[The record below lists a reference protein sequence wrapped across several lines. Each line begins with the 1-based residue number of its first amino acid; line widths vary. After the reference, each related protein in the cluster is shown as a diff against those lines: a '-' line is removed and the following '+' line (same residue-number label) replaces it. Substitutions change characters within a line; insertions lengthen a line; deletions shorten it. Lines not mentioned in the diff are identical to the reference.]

1 MAKKKTNK
9 QPWSSS
15 LESREALYKGVNP
28 SADFD
33 PISIATQT
41 IGYLGGFRTGQGMP
55 EDEARWAAYL
65 GLPYDK
71 TYAPD
76 TKIRFEGDENY
87 PNRQY
92 QGLSKRAKKEVR
104 EKIIPQAKRIKDKY
118 NKEWI
123 QVLDTKPDSEYN
135 DATIYHSRQN
145 YLGDLGKFGI
155 REVGESGIYEVGDK
169 YDFPALIPIPN
180 RNEGTELMVRD
191 TIWSDRANPKLYNKE
206 IIKRKNK
213 FYDGGLK
220 VEMPDFSNLKL
231 EAPKLT
237 GGLKSTIS
245 TLGNK
250 IGGALGGISGGI
262 ANTAATAIGGAL
274 AGGRTTGVGN
284 ALQGIGSLASN
295 IPGVGGLIGAGVNL
309 IGGGVNA
316 LFGSKLNEENIA
328 TVEGDIKQ
336 ALNFTSNAGNYDALA
351 SNYAGLQGV
360 MGFDK
365 DFIGKDS
372 WLGKKRAKN
381 KFNSLKEQAEEAEA
395 HQLLALTNNAQN
407 IANTNL
413 QLLEANYSA
422 YGGPI
427 DMKYTGVMSPFGNQ
441 FKDGGIYIKPS
452 KRGTFTAAAKKRGMG
467 VQEFASKVLAN
478 KEDYSSAMVKKANF
492 ARNASKWKHADGG
505 PLDTRMELLRRLEE
519 KRNRRGTYG
528 GGEFGGAGASSLFLE
543 SPDDYTLVKDTVWV
557 PYRETFN
564 DAFGRA
570 RAAGLDE
577 FMFDNKAYT
586 TELGDNPDNNRA
598 GEERVI
604 EGLLPVE
611 RTKKV
616 KNKKAEGG
624 ELFTNGVIT
633 IGNGG
638 THESNP
644 YEGVQMGVDP
654 QGIPNLVEEGEVIY
668 SDYVFSNRLRVPK
681 EVRQKYK
688 LRGVTFADAAKQLQ
702 KESEERPN
710 DPISKKGLEAS
721 MKMLMSEQEMIR
733 DKKENNKYAK
743 GGRVNKCAE
752 GSWLYKPVT
761 PGFTPSKDDI
771 LAEMEAMY
779 PSLTKKPE
787 LTQSDR
793 TMLGKDLLSYIDSG
807 EGVKPMK
814 TNWLRY
820 APIIGSGLAVAND
833 LFGGNE
839 PDYSNANMFER
850 AIEGTN
856 RPVRAR
862 QIGNYLTYRPFDR
875 DYYINKLNADTAAGR
890 RASVNT
896 SGGNRAAA
904 MAGILASDYNYGNQL
919 GALARQAEEYNLA
932 QRQAVE
938 QFNRGTNVT
947 NAEMAMKADLANAE
961 QAMQRA
967 RMYGSLAEYRD
978 SILARNRAEK
988 SANLTNFIQGLG
1000 DLGTELT
1007 DKDKLRWLAD
1017 LGVLKYDDEGN
1028 YTGKKSNESSN
1039 GGRITRKKRGGFT
1052 I

>member
-1 MAKKKTNK
+1 MKIRIIKAPSKSNK
-9 QPWSSS
+9 YS
-15 LESREALYKGVNP
+15 
-28 SADFD
+28 
-33 PISIATQT
+33 
-41 IGYLGGFRTGQGMP
+41 LGG
-55 EDEARWAAYL
+55 
-65 GLPYDK
+65 
-71 TYAPD
+71 
-76 TKIRFEGDENY
+76 
-87 PNRQY
+87 
-92 QGLSKRAKKEVR
+92 
-104 EKIIPQAKRIKDKY
+104 
-118 NKEWI
+118 
-123 QVLDTKPDSEYN
+123 
-135 DATIYHSRQN
+135 
-145 YLGDLGKFGI
+145 
-155 REVGESGIYEVGDK
+155 
-169 YDFPALIPIPN
+169 
-180 RNEGTELMVRD
+180 
-191 TIWSDRANPKLYNKE
+191 
-206 IIKRKNK
+206 
-213 FYDGGLK
+213 
-220 VEMPDFSNLKL
+220 DFSNGVIQINS
-231 EAPKLT
+231 
-237 GGLKSTIS
+237 GGLHST
-245 TLGNK
+245 
-250 IGGALGGISGGI
+250 
-262 ANTAATAIGGAL
+262 
-274 AGGRTTGVGN
+274 
-284 ALQGIGSLASN
+284 
-295 IPGVGGLIGAGVNL
+295 
-309 IGGGVNA
+309 
-316 LFGSKLNEENIA
+316 
-328 TVEGDIKQ
+328 
-336 ALNFTSNAGNYDALA
+336 
-351 SNYAGLQGV
+351 
-360 MGFDK
+360 
-365 DFIGKDS
+365 
-372 WLGKKRAKN
+372 
-381 KFNSLKEQAEEAEA
+381 
-395 HQLLALTNNAQN
+395 
-407 IANTNL
+407 
-413 QLLEANYSA
+413 
-422 YGGPI
+422 
-427 DMKYTGVMSPFGNQ
+427 
-441 FKDGGIYIKPS
+441 
-452 KRGTFTAAAKKRGMG
+452 
-467 VQEFASKVLAN
+467 
-478 KEDYSSAMVKKANF
+478 
-492 ARNASKWKHADGG
+492 
-505 PLDTRMELLRRLEE
+505 
-519 KRNRRGTYG
+519 
-528 GGEFGGAGASSLFLE
+528 
-543 SPDDYTLVKDTVWV
+543 
-557 PYRETFN
+557 
-564 DAFGRA
+564 
-570 RAAGLDE
+570 
-577 FMFDNKAYT
+577 
-586 TELGDNPDNNRA
+586 
-598 GEERVI
+598 
-604 EGLLPVE
+604 
-611 RTKKV
+611 
-616 KNKKAEGG
+616 
-624 ELFTNGVIT
+624 
-633 IGNGG
+633 
-638 THESNP
+638 NP

-668 SDYVFSNRLRVPK
+668 DDYVFSNRLRVPK

-807 EGVKPMK
+807 EGVEPMK
-814 TNWLRY
+814 TSWLRY
-820 APIIGSGLAVAND
+820 APIIGAGLAVAND

-890 RASVNT
+890 RAIMNT

-1017 LGVLKYDDEGN
+1017 LGVLKYDDEGK
-1028 YTGKKSNESSN
+1028 YTGGKETKKVN
-1039 GGRITRKKRGGFT
+1039 GGRINRKKRGGFT

>member
-1 MAKKKTNK
+1 
-9 QPWSSS
+9 
-15 LESREALYKGVNP
+15 
-28 SADFD
+28 
-33 PISIATQT
+33 
-41 IGYLGGFRTGQGMP
+41 
-55 EDEARWAAYL
+55 
-65 GLPYDK
+65 
-71 TYAPD
+71 
-76 TKIRFEGDENY
+76 
-87 PNRQY
+87 
-92 QGLSKRAKKEVR
+92 
-104 EKIIPQAKRIKDKY
+104 
-118 NKEWI
+118 
-123 QVLDTKPDSEYN
+123 
-135 DATIYHSRQN
+135 
-145 YLGDLGKFGI
+145 
-155 REVGESGIYEVGDK
+155 
-169 YDFPALIPIPN
+169 
-180 RNEGTELMVRD
+180 
-191 TIWSDRANPKLYNKE
+191 
-206 IIKRKNK
+206 
-213 FYDGGLK
+213 
-220 VEMPDFSNLKL
+220 
-231 EAPKLT
+231 
-237 GGLKSTIS
+237 
-245 TLGNK
+245 
-250 IGGALGGISGGI
+250 
-262 ANTAATAIGGAL
+262 
-274 AGGRTTGVGN
+274 
-284 ALQGIGSLASN
+284 
-295 IPGVGGLIGAGVNL
+295 
-309 IGGGVNA
+309 
-316 LFGSKLNEENIA
+316 
-328 TVEGDIKQ
+328 
-336 ALNFTSNAGNYDALA
+336 
-351 SNYAGLQGV
+351 

-365 DFIGKDS
+365 SFIGKDS

-407 IANTNL
+407 IADTNL
-413 QLLEANYSA
+413 QLLEANYRA

-452 KRGTFTAAAKKRGMG
+452 KRGTFTAAANKRGMG

-478 KEDYSSAMVKKANF
+478 KEDYSPAMVKKANF

-519 KRNRRGTYG
+519 KRNRRGNYS

-586 TELGDNPDNNRA
+586 TELGDNPNNNKA

-624 ELFTNGVIT
+624 ELFTNGVTI

-644 YEGVQMGVDP
+644 LEGVRIGVDENN
-654 QGIPNLVEEGEVIY
+654 IPNLVEEGEVIY
-668 SDYVFSNRLRVPK
+668 DDYVFSNRLRVPK

-688 LRGVTFADAAKQLQ
+688 LRGATFADAAKQLQ

-752 GSWLYKPVT
+752 GSWLYKPIT

-771 LAEMEAMY
+771 LAEMEDMY

-793 TMLGKDLLSYIDSG
+793 KMLGKDLLSYIDSG
-807 EGVKPMK
+807 EGVEPMK
-814 TNWLRY
+814 TSWLRY
-820 APIIGSGLAVAND
+820 APIVGSGLAVAND

-890 RASVNT
+890 RAIVNT

-1017 LGVLKYDDEGN
+1017 LGVLKYDDEGK